1 MHLNYFL
8 NTPSICIFFLFK
20 CHFGLPIN
28 SLDSIWSFYFKTKRS
43 KFTLFF
49 LIMQCD
55 CHTPTWMPSVLDVI
69 GFNLF
74 ISPQH
79 AQRFF
84 FFFRNA
90 QQFLHYNK
98 SCVSKTCLN
107 KSCAM
112 LFYLCYHLCSSSIT
126 RVHILDSPNF
136 AILLILANMSLAVFP
151 LNIYL

>member
-8 NTPSICIFFLFK
+8 NTPSICIFLLFK

-49 LIMQCD
+49 LITQCD

-84 FFFRNA
+84 FFLEMPN
-90 QQFLHYNK
+90 
-98 SCVSKTCLN
+98 S
-107 KSCAM
+107 
-112 LFYLCYHLCSSSIT
+112 FYTI
-126 RVHILDSPNF
+126 IK
-136 AILLILANMSLAVFP
+136 AVFP
-151 LNIYL
+151 KLVLIKVVLCCSTCVTTYVHHQLQEFIF